1 MQHNVSWPVRPGKY
15 SELKSRLRSSR
26 TVKVFFNA
34 FEAVR
39 QDTQLATEKSKRELK
54 NQRSQQRYSQ
64 VRFRQSPVVKNRQRG
79 WYTGRQKYR
88 QRYKRDLA

>member
-54 NQRSQQRYSQ
+54 NQKVTAEVQ
-64 VRFRQSPVVKNRQRG
+64 VRFS
-79 WYTGRQKYR
+79 QKQAER
-88 QRYKRDLA
+88 LVHR

>member
-54 NQRSQQRYSQ
+54 NPKVTAEVQ
-64 VRFRQSPVVKNRQRG
+64 VRFRQNPVVKNRQRG